1 MQTRCYDGKKW
12 QYEFKHEGKRYRRK
26 GFRTKR
32 EADSAGLDKLNELRQ
47 GYNFD
52 ISLTFADYFKNWC
65 ETYKEPIVSPSTYR
79 HYKFTLQ
86 HIQNNKIGNIELS
99 KLNRQIYQ
107 KFINE
112 FSKTHAKET
121 IRKTNGAI
129 RSALNDA
136 MYDGLINKN
145 PTYKVNYKAGN
156 ETKLETD
163 KYISLSEYEKLK
175 DYLRNK
181 NTRSGLALYIMICT
195 GCRISGVKHMKMEYI
210 DQIKN
215 QLYIDEHKTDSSPR
229 HVNIAKSDMKHIL
242 KVVEEKVISYD
253 GYIFKEVGTIISSN
267 AINKTLKKACKHIGI
282 PPITSHAIRHT
293 HCSYLLAKGISIYYI
308 SKRLG
313 HKNISITTS
322 IYSHLLEEKYK
333 EENDKTLEILGAM

>member
-12 QYEFKHEGKRYRRK
+12 QYEFKHEGKRYRKK

-32 EADSAGLDKLNELRQ
+32 EANSAGLDKLSELRK

-52 ISLTFADYFKNWC
+52 NTLTLQDFFKNWC
-65 ETYKEPIVSPSTYR
+65 ETYKEPVVSPSTYR
-79 HYKFTLQ
+79 HYRFTLQ
-86 HIQNNKIGNIELS
+86 HIQNDKIGKVELS
-99 KLNRQIYQ
+99 SLNRQMYQ
-107 KFINE
+107 KFIND

-145 PTYKVNYKAGN
+145 PTYKVSYKAGN
-156 ETKLETD
+156 ETKSESE
-163 KYISLSEYEKLK
+163 KYVSLTEYEKLK
-175 DYLRNK
+175 EYFKNK
-181 NTRSGLALYIMICT
+181 YTRSGLALYIMICT
-195 GCRISGVKHMKMEYI
+195 GCRVSGVKYMKMEYI
-210 DQIKN
+210 DQINN

-229 HVNIAKSDMKHIL
+229 HVNIAKSDMQHIL
-242 KVVEEKVISYD
+242 SVIEGKPISYD
-253 GYIFKEVGTIISSN
+253 GYIFKETGAIISSN
-267 AINKTLKKACKHIGI
+267 AINKTLKKACDELGI
-282 PPITSHAIRHT
+282 PTITSHAIRHT

-333 EENDKTLEILGAM
+333 EENDKTISILDAM

>member
-12 QYEFKHEGKRYRRK
+12 QYEFKHEGKRYRKK

-32 EADSAGLDKLNELRQ
+32 EANSAGLDKLSELRK

-52 ISLTFADYFKNWC
+52 NTLTLEEFFKNWC
-65 ETYKEPIVSPSTYR
+65 ETYKEPVVSPSTYR
-79 HYKFTLQ
+79 HYRFTLQ
-86 HIQNNKIGNIELS
+86 HIQNDKIGKVELS
-99 KLNRQIYQ
+99 SLNRQMYQ
-107 KFINE
+107 KFIND

-145 PTYKVNYKAGN
+145 PTYKVSYKAGN
-156 ETKLETD
+156 ETKSESE
-163 KYISLSEYEKLK
+163 KYVSLTEYEKLK
-175 DYLRNK
+175 EYFKNK
-181 NTRSGLALYIMICT
+181 YTRSGLALYIMICT
-195 GCRISGVKHMKMEYI
+195 GCRISGVKYMKMEYI
-210 DQIKN
+210 DQINN

-242 KVVEEKVISYD
+242 SVIEGKPISYD
-253 GYIFKEVGTIISSN
+253 GYIFKETGAIISSN
-267 AINKTLKKACKHIGI
+267 AINKTLKKACDRLSI
-282 PPITSHAIRHT
+282 PTITSHAIRHT

-333 EENDKTLEILGAM
+333 EENDKTISILDAM

>member
-12 QYEFKHEGKRYRRK
+12 QYEFKHEGKRYRKK

-32 EADSAGLDKLNELRQ
+32 EANSAGLDKLSELRK

-52 ISLTFADYFKNWC
+52 NTLTLEEFLKNWC
-65 ETYKEPIVSPSTYR
+65 ETYKEPVVSPSTYR
-79 HYKFTLQ
+79 HYRFTLQ
-86 HIQNNKIGNIELS
+86 HIQNDKIGKVELS
-99 KLNRQIYQ
+99 SLNRQMYQ
-107 KFINE
+107 KFIND

-145 PTYKVNYKAGN
+145 PTYKVSYKAGN
-156 ETKLETD
+156 ETKSASE
-163 KYISLSEYEKLK
+163 KYVSLTEYEKLK
-175 DYLRNK
+175 EYFKNK
-181 NTRSGLALYIMICT
+181 YTRSGLAIYIMICT
-195 GCRISGVKHMKMEYI
+195 GCRISGVKYMKMEYI
-210 DQIKN
+210 DQINN

-242 KVVEEKVISYD
+242 SVIEGKPISYD
-253 GYIFKEVGTIISSN
+253 GYIFKETGAIISSN
-267 AINKTLKKACKHIGI
+267 AINKTLKKACDKLGI
-282 PPITSHAIRHT
+282 PTITSHAIRHT

-333 EENDKTLEILGAM
+333 EENDKTISILDAM